1 MLERADQDPHVS
13 PAAQPAAA
21 TAVAT
26 DGARAAPRDTSALAR
41 AGALSPTARPLRRAP
56 WWALLA
62 AACVVGAGLGGGAAR
77 LTAFRPTPPLAV
89 TPLPAL
95 PPAPASAPA
104 SATLPTGVSDPL
116 LPAPGTL
123 PPGSA
128 PRVGL
133 VAAVEGD
140 TLVLTTPFGE
150 QRVPLAPDTRVQEVV
165 TADRSALQPGQF
177 VAVSDAAGGVSVQ
190 ILSRDG
196 APPLGGLPPGA
207 GLLPPP
213 GGALPPPGSAAPA
226 SPPLAPLPAR

>member
-1 MLERADQDPHVS
+1 MTERADQDHHAR

-21 TAVAT
+21 TAVAA
-26 DGARAAPRDTSALAR
+26 DGAEAVRDTSALAR
-41 AGALSPTARPLRRAP
+41 AGALSPTARPRRRAP

-77 LTAFRPTPPLAV
+77 LTASRPTPPLAV

-104 SATLPTGVSDPL
+104 SAPLPTGVSDPL

-133 VAAVEGD
+133 VAAVEDD

-196 APPLGGLPPGA
+196 PLSLGERLMGP

-226 SPPLAPLPAR
+226 SPPFAPLPAR